1 MLEQK
6 DLEAIRGILKEEIG
20 VSHGVLQQKIKTA
33 NDALRKELKEE
44 IKTAN
49 DALRKELKEEIK
61 TANDALRKE
70 VKEEI
75 KTANDALRKELKEE
89 IKTANDTLRKE
100 FQDALN
106 NSENMIL
113 TELDRVQEHLE
124 GKFEVLQKDMDEMK
138 QYYRI
143 TRLEEDNT
151 ALLLRMVVDLRKDVD
166 KLKEKTA

>member
-1 MLEQK
+1 
-6 DLEAIRGILKEEIG
+6 
-20 VSHGVLQQKIKTA
+20 
-33 NDALRKELKEE
+33 
-44 IKTAN
+44 
-49 DALRKELKEEIK
+49 
-61 TANDALRKE
+61 
-70 VKEEI
+70 
-75 KTANDALRKELKEE
+75 
-89 IKTANDTLRKE
+89 
-100 FQDALN
+100 
-106 NSENMIL
+106 MIL

>member
-49 DALRKELKEEIK
+49 D
-61 TANDALRKE
+61 
-70 VKEEI
+70 
-75 KTANDALRKELKEE
+75 
-89 IKTANDTLRKE
+89 TLRKE
-100 FQDALN
+100 FQDALH

-124 GKFEVLQKDMDEMK
+124 GKFEVLQKDMNEMK

>member
-49 DALRKELKEEIK
+49 D
-61 TANDALRKE
+61 
-70 VKEEI
+70 
-75 KTANDALRKELKEE
+75 
-89 IKTANDTLRKE
+89 TLRKE
-100 FQDALN
+100 FQDALH

-113 TELDRVQEHLE
+113 TELDRMQEHLE

>member
-1 MLEQK
+1 M
-6 DLEAIRGILKEEIG
+6 
-20 VSHGVLQQKIKTA
+20 
-33 NDALRKELKEE
+33 
-44 IKTAN
+44 
-49 DALRKELKEEIK
+49 
-61 TANDALRKE
+61 
-70 VKEEI
+70 
-75 KTANDALRKELKEE
+75 
-89 IKTANDTLRKE
+89 RKE

>member
-20 VSHGVLQQKIKTA
+20 VSHGVLQQK
-33 NDALRKELKEE
+33 
-44 IKTAN
+44 
-49 DALRKELKEEIK
+49 
-61 TANDALRKE
+61 
-70 VKEEI
+70 I

>member
-49 DALRKELKEEIK
+49 D
-61 TANDALRKE
+61 
-70 VKEEI
+70 
-75 KTANDALRKELKEE
+75 
-89 IKTANDTLRKE
+89 TLRKE
-100 FQDALN
+100 FQDALH